1 MRAGP
6 GVAQVLVRALP
17 GWEGV
22 EADAVAF
29 VVVGEERL
37 LLALEAPE
45 GTHAQPLTLA
55 AMQVYILKSSM
66 KGAHFCCT
74 LRLVRVLRVKVS
86 SLWVPKIDFVRA
98 C

>member
-1 MRAGP
+1 MGARS

-45 GTHAQPLTLA
+45 GTRAQPLTLA
-55 AMQVYILKSSM
+55 AMQVCILNHLM
-66 KGAHFCCT
+66 K
-74 LRLVRVLRVKVS
+74 
-86 SLWVPKIDFVRA
+86 
-98 C
+98 